1 MPFTSDGR
9 TDAAG
14 LAMSIT
20 GVILVVIAM
29 RCTSRQEIWFTKE
42 LVYRSYVSDLKALLQ
57 IQEHWRLAWVPRQA
71 NSVDH
76 TLTAGFSWNSIYCQ
90 RVKDWIEF
98 PESTSRT
105 SRTQK

>member
-9 TDAAG
+9 IDAAG

-71 NSVDH
+71 NSVKKH
-76 TLTAGFSWNSIYCQ
+76 SNGWVLL
-90 RVKDWIEF
+90 EF
-98 PESTSRT
+98 HLLPKGKRFD
-105 SRTQK
+105 